1 MREGVLFL
9 PATRDKDIL
18 QEMLEA
24 EMDVHLGYSKGEK
37 PLANSDN
44 TRNGYSSRLYA
55 VNWGQ
60 LNWISQGIAKENTT
74 LK

>member
-1 MREGVLFL
+1 MFILVTLKVKNRLPTLTIPEMAIVL
-9 PATRDKDIL
+9 
-18 QEMLEA
+18 
-24 EMDVHLGYSKGEK
+24 
-37 PLANSDN
+37 
-44 TRNGYSSRLYA
+44 RLYA